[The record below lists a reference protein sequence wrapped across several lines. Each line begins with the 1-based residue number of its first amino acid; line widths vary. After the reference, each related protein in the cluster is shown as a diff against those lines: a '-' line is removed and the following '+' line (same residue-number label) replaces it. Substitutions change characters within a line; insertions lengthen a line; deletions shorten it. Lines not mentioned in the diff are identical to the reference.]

1 MEVALYIKT
10 PKFQNANA
18 ITLSSFMS
26 RVRADGG
33 VFEAANCCADIIESL
48 GSSFDTLETYNRIE
62 LFDDE
67 KISVTSSIQN
77 INDISKVFTDYSQSF
92 TIPASKN
99 NNEIF
104 KYWYENSID
113 DGFNQLKRYPGYIEI
128 DTQTFRSGRWQLESA
143 SVNGNRIEDY
153 KITFYGELKSLSD
166 KFKED
171 KLRDLNTVNDFTIE
185 YTGANVQTAITS
197 SSEFDVT
204 FPLVSSD
211 RVWEYGGGGAND
223 ISVSATRM
231 DYTELFP
238 AVKLPRI
245 FDAIESRYGVSFN
258 GNFLTQSRFNSAY
271 LWLKNSEAVSLVA
284 QTEAQLITMADF
296 VQDRLY
302 YISDNYFT
310 PISFEDGQF
319 LTDMY
324 FELLIDFGVSRNS
337 TLTVYR
343 DGQLY
348 TTINNVGQ
356 TTGFRV
362 DSTIGFGQFS
372 FWIQTT
378 VPTSYTYNYST
389 YIYEY
394 DPVGASGYINLQS
407 ENGSGTLTQNLD
419 LTRYMP
425 DIKVTDFFSGILK
438 MFNLTAFSED
448 GVNFTLEQ
456 LENWYYQGEIRD
468 YSGYCVT
475 DFDYSRIKPYKKLNF
490 EYEKSESVLNRY
502 FANTNGRE
510 YGNLSYPFDN
520 DGTDYTIKLPFENI
534 MFNRFSGT
542 FLQVAYAV
550 KPDLI
555 KYEPKPIILY
565 NYENRACSFYL
576 NNGTSTDLITNYKV
590 FGQDV
595 KYQSQ
600 THSLNW
606 GAELSSYLLSV
617 VNNGL
622 FSDYYLS
629 YFNNLYSIRSRMVK
643 VKMRLP
649 YSELL
654 NLKLNDRI
662 VIRDK
667 RYIINQFTT
676 DLTTFESDFELI
688 QDFRSINYNNGR
700 VQTTDNT
707 LKTLRFN
714 TLSAEPLTWTIESD
728 PDGLITS
735 LIDGDS
741 YVDIVVKDNIT
752 GLQRTAGV
760 ISNLNDRIIIIQ
772 DA

>member
-18 ITLSSFMS
+18 KTLSDFMH
-26 RVRADGG
+26 RVKADGG

-48 GSSFDTLETYNRIE
+48 GNSFDTLETYNRIE
-62 LFDDE
+62 LFSDE

-128 DTQTFRSGRWQLESA
+128 DSQTFRSGRWQLESA

-171 KLRDLNTVNDFTIE
+171 KLRDLSTINDFTIE
-185 YTGANVQTAITS
+185 YTGANVETAITS
-197 SSEFDVT
+197 SSEFNVT
-204 FPLVSSD
+204 FPLISSD
-211 RVWEYGGGGAND
+211 RVWQYGGGGVND
-223 ISVSATRM
+223 ISQNSHHM
-231 DYTELFP
+231 HYNELFP
-238 AVKLPRI
+238 AIKLPRI

-284 QTEAQLITMADF
+284 QTEPKLITMADF

-324 FELLIDFGVSRNS
+324 FELLIDFGTSRNS

-348 TTINNVGQ
+348 TSINNIGQ

-490 EYEKSESVLNRY
+490 EYEKSESILNRY

-542 FLQVAYAV
+542 FLQVAYAI

-576 NNGTSTDLITNYKV
+576 NNGTTTDHITNYKV

-617 VNNGL
+617 VNNSL

-629 YFNNLYSIRSRMVK
+629 YFNNLYSIKSRMVK

-700 VQTTDNT
+700 VQVTDNT

-714 TLSAEPLTWTIESD
+714 TVSAEPLTWTIESD